1 MIVVVWVMV
10 AVMDMVPVMMVMLE
24 TMETVMMI
32 MVKMTIKDLSLKRL
46 PLLVIVEDKSLNR
59 VRSPLDQV
67 NVPAVLELSGLKVVI
82 TNNN

>member
-1 MIVVVWVMV
+1 MV

-46 PLLVIVEDKSLNR
+46 PLLVIVEDKSLDR

-67 NVPAVLELSGLKVVI
+67 DVPAVLELSGLKVII